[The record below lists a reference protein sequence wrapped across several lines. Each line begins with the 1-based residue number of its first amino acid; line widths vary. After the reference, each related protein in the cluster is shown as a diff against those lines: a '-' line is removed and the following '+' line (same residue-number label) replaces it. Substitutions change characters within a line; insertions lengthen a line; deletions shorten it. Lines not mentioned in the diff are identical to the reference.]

1 MSNEYEYVY
10 VIIIVLLF
18 VALRM
23 RSQMRGRM
31 ADTRRIF
38 TRPVLYAFLTLV
50 LLALTPRIEVL
61 SFALLAGIIG
71 YIIGTNLGIKSKVFE
86 KDGAIRFRGS
96 NEIFLIWT
104 ATFVVRLLIE
114 IVLPLPTASASS
126 MFLSYANSSSAYFWY
141 TVVDLLLA
149 FSAGMLLGESR
160 HIYRMYKNFKGNSK
174 IQNQVS

>member
-10 VIIIVLLF
+10 VIIIVMLF

-23 RSQMRGRM
+23 RSQMKGRT

-50 LLALTPRIEVL
+50 LIALTPSLEIL
-61 SFALLAGIIG
+61 SFALLAGVIG
-71 YIIGTNLGIKSKVFE
+71 YIIGTNLGIKSKIFE
-86 KDGAIRFRGS
+86 KDGVIRFKGS

-104 ATFVVRLLIE
+104 ATFIVRLIIE
-114 IVLPLPTASASS
+114 IVLPFPTAPASS
-126 MFLSYANSSSAYFWY
+126 TLLSYANSTSVYFWY

-149 FSAGMLLGESR
+149 FSTGMLLGESR
-160 HIYRMYKNFKGNSK
+160 HIYRMYKNFKGNSQS
-174 IQNQVS
+174 QNQAS

>member
-1 MSNEYEYVY
+1 MINEYEYVY
-10 VIIIVLLF
+10 IIIIILLF
-18 VALRM
+18 VALRI
-23 RSQMRGRM
+23 RSQMRGRT

-38 TRPVLYAFLTLV
+38 TRPLLYVLLTLF
-50 LLALTPRIEVL
+50 LLALTPGIEVL

-71 YIIGTNLGIKSKVFE
+71 YIIGTNLGIKSKIFE
-86 KDGAIRFRGS
+86 KDGAMRFRGS

-104 ATFVVRLLIE
+104 VTFIVRLLIE
-114 IVLPLPTASASS
+114 IVLPLPKASASS
-126 MFLSYANSSSAYFWY
+126 VFLSYANSSSAYFWY

-149 FSAGMLLGESR
+149 FSTGMLLGESR